1 MDSVQKYSIGQTQRF
16 AVPIPAQALANQ
28 YNNQQQPQVQ
38 RKSTPI
44 IQTQKRDIGGGEG
57 DRKQREMWKSMSMA
71 LTITIAIIFS
81 TLLIFITTN
90 YVEANDVTFKGEAGL
105 KLGTVVILAVM
116 LTCVKVYVL

>member
-16 AVPIPAQALANQ
+16 AVPIPAQVLANKQ
-28 YNNQQQPQVQ
+28 QVQ
-38 RKSTPI
+38 RNSTPI
-44 IQTQKRDIGGGEG
+44 IQAQKRDLGSGEG

-81 TLLIFITTN
+81 TFLIFITTN
-90 YVEANDVTFKGEAGL
+90 YVEANDVSFKGEAAL
-105 KLGTVVILAVM
+105 KLGTVFILVIM